1 MENLMKYF
9 VYIGLGP
16 AWIKIYLLLLI
27 LGLLLV
33 CFRYLPV
40 PVHGY
45 KIRKITGGIILI
57 AAIAGFST
65 QIIRSKLPVAEKRQR
80 LLYQLAQTN
89 DKSLA
94 LYNEYVNE
102 DEQLSRVDY
111 LFVAQKIQRIL
122 HPHFRKPKDNDSSD

>member
-1 MENLMKYF
+1 MKYF

-16 AWIKIYLLLLI
+16 VWIKIYLLLLA
-27 LGLLLV
+27 LGLFLI

-40 PVHGY
+40 PVRGY
-45 KIRKITGGIILI
+45 KVRKIAGSSILI
-57 AAIAGFST
+57 AAMAGFT
-65 QIIRSKLPVAEKRQR
+65 TEMIQSKLPVAKERQR

-94 LYNEYVNE
+94 LYHEYVNE
-102 DEQLSRVDY
+102 AEQLARVDY

-122 HPHFRKPKDNDSSD
+122 HPHFRKPKDDDSAD